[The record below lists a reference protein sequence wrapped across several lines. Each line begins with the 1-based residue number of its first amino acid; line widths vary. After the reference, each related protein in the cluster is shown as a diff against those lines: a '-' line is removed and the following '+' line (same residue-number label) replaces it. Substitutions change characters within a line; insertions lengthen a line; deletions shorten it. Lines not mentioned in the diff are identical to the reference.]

1 MTGRSFFNAGQ
12 RATGAWRIRVAETPR
27 HSSAL
32 LRGNTVVMML
42 PETPHSNQ
50 PISQSGSSWRTA
62 LNPVRAPERESSMLL
77 KVHHVGYL
85 VPSLDD
91 AVNLYV
97 KTFGAKQSG
106 RGAAG
111 RLGEIAFIQAGEV
124 EVELIQPNDRALL
137 TNGDGHVYHHVGY
150 VVDKLDEAVAEFKAK
165 GYQFNSEEPNV
176 NFMGYR
182 LIYFDSKFT
191 AGLGMHL
198 TEASSMVRT

>member
-1 MTGRSFFNAGQ
+1 
-12 RATGAWRIRVAETPR
+12 
-27 HSSAL
+27 
-32 LRGNTVVMML
+32 
-42 PETPHSNQ
+42 
-50 PISQSGSSWRTA
+50 
-62 LNPVRAPERESSMLL
+62 MLL

-150 VVDKLDEAVAEFKAK
+150 VVKLDEAVAEFKAK
-165 GYQFNSEEPNV
+165 GYQFNSDPTS
-176 NFMGYR
+176 
-182 LIYFDSKFT
+182 ISWAT
-191 AGLGMHL
+191 A
-198 TEASSMVRT
+198 

>member
-1 MTGRSFFNAGQ
+1 
-12 RATGAWRIRVAETPR
+12 
-27 HSSAL
+27 
-32 LRGNTVVMML
+32 
-42 PETPHSNQ
+42 
-50 PISQSGSSWRTA
+50 
-62 LNPVRAPERESSMLL
+62 MLL

-85 VPSLDD
+85 VPNLDD

-111 RLGEIAFIQAGEV
+111 RLGEIAFIQAGDV
-124 EVELIQPNDRALL
+124 EVELIQPNDQALL

-198 TEASSMVRT
+198 TEASSMVKT

>member
-1 MTGRSFFNAGQ
+1 
-12 RATGAWRIRVAETPR
+12 
-27 HSSAL
+27 
-32 LRGNTVVMML
+32 
-42 PETPHSNQ
+42 
-50 PISQSGSSWRTA
+50 
-62 LNPVRAPERESSMLL
+62 MLL

-150 VVDKLDEAVAEFKAK
+150 VVDKLDEAVAE
-165 GYQFNSEEPNV
+165 NSKP
-176 NFMGYR
+176 R
-182 LIYFDSKFT
+182 ATSST
-191 AGLGMHL
+191 ARSPMS
-198 TEASSMVRT
+198 TSWATA